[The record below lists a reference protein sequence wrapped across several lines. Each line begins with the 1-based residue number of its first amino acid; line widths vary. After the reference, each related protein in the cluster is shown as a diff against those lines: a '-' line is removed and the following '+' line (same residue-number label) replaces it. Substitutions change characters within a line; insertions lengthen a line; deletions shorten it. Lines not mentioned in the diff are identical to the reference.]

1 MTVLSEETNLKE
13 PETQKWVSGP
23 PLHATFY
30 TDHRSITRIILKT
43 AEQFSC
49 TIVGERL
56 TILEWMEGYLQGKS
70 LPLPLSLSSLSSFT
84 QKRLTAIRSTP
95 FGEVRSYGEIAT
107 LAGCEKGAR
116 AIGNV
121 CNKNPFPLV
130 IPCHLVIQ
138 GNESLGGFAYPLQMK
153 ELLLNYESLVPSER
167 KKGSS

>member
-1 MTVLSEETNLKE
+1 MQEGETHC
-13 PETQKWVSGP
+13 WVSGP

-30 TDHRSITRIILKT
+30 TDQQLITRIVLKK
-43 AEQFSC
+43 AQQFSC
-49 TIVGERL
+49 TIVGKKL

-70 LPLPLSLSSLSSFT
+70 LPLPLSFSHLSPFT
-84 QKRLTAIRSTP
+84 QKGLAAIHSIP
-95 FGEVRSYGEIAT
+95 FGEVRSYGEVAT

-130 IPCHLVIQ
+130 IPCHRVIQ
-138 GNESLGGFAYPLQMK
+138 GNGTLGGFAYPLRMK
-153 ELLLNYESLVPSER
+153 ELLLNYESFVPLER